1 MAEAYGNQVERW
13 RAKAVGEVVSQT
25 ETAATVRATALWC
38 SVGWG
43 YDVWGSVGSASVA
56 GQSSGAREFYASS
69 ATGAS
74 VETAVA
80 SKDAVFERK
89 AQDYA
94 VRCEASVTL
103 QGGYHDGTSAAFVDV
118 VVPARVLVRP
128 GAPSLSAP
136 ATVGPSQPVA
146 LSWGKASEQGNAAFV
161 RFELWE
167 NGTRVYS
174 GAGTSAIRTAPGAS
188 AKKVSYEL
196 REVHEWF
203 GGEFYTSRAAEV
215 SIDQLSMPGAPKL
228 TASRSQVQVGDKVAF
243 SFAKADSQGN
253 AAFLRFELW
262 ENGTRVY
269 SGSGTSAVRTPSD
282 AQGDSISYEL
292 REVHGWYGTEVHTA
306 ATVRVGVTRQSAPT
320 APSLASPAS
329 GATVTHPKGTVA
341 VSWRH
346 NATDGTAQT
355 GAEVAY
361 SSSQSGPWRVLAV
374 PGSASS
380 ASVPVAADGDVYWKA
395 RTKGVFDG
403 GGTPSSAW
411 SPWSAVGYFKAR
423 TNPVLS
429 LSVPLELN
437 DLPLTVSWGFEDLTG
452 SQTQASVTV
461 SADGSVIASK
471 AVAGSRSVSFSA
483 SELPVSSGQVLAVR
497 VEARSTTGLAGA
509 ASATVVVNL
518 LSPAPPAVALRYDRD
533 AMAVVVDY
541 APVSAPGTAATSA
554 IEVARGA
561 RLLASA
567 PASRGRVVDPT
578 PPLDG
583 VVEYAVRARAASGA
597 TSESVSRVDVPSGGR
612 FALNWGD
619 DLGACAVAAYNADL
633 SESRG
638 VESESFDAAAW
649 DYPVEIYGTHR
660 THTGALSATAL
671 RRDPTRASLAAW
683 KEAAAWGG
691 GYALRMPHAAPF
703 WVSAS
708 VDVSE
713 GTGGCASVDVD
724 WEERAYD
731 GVL

>member
-1 MAEAYGNQVERW
+1 MAEAYGNQVEHW
-13 RAKAVGEVVSQT
+13 RAKVVGEVVAQT
-25 ETAATVRATALWC
+25 ETTATVRATALWC

-56 GQSSGAREFYASS
+56 GQSSGAQEFHASS

-74 VETAVA
+74 VETAIA
-80 SKDAVFERK
+80 SKDVAFERK

-94 VRCEASVTL
+94 VRCEASATL
-103 QGGYHDGTSAAFVDV
+103 QGGYHDGTSSAAVDV

-128 GAPSLSAP
+128 GSPSLSAP
-136 ATVGPSQPVA
+136 ATVGPKQPVA
-146 LSWGKASEQGNAAFV
+146 LSWGKTASQGNAEFV

-174 GAGTSAIRTAPGAS
+174 GSATSATRTAPAES
-188 AKKVSYEL
+188 AKKISYEL
-196 REVHEWF
+196 REVHAWF
-203 GGEFYTSRAAEV
+203 GEELYTSKAAEV
-215 SIDQLSMPGAPKL
+215 AIDQLSMPGAPRL
-228 TASRSQVQVGDKVAF
+228 TASRAQVQVGDKVTF

-269 SGSGTSAVRTPSD
+269 SGTGTSTVRTPSD
-282 AQGDSISYEL
+282 AQGNSISYEL
-292 REVHGWYGTEVHTA
+292 REVHGWYGTEVYTA

-320 APSLASPAS
+320 APSLVSPAS
-329 GATVTHPKGTVA
+329 GATVTHPKGSVA

-346 NATDGTAQT
+346 NDTDGTAQSA
-355 GAEVAY
+355 AEVAY
-361 SSSQSGPWRVLAV
+361 SYSQSGPWQTLSVA
-374 PGSASS
+374 GAASG
-380 ASVPVAADGDVYWKA
+380 ASVPVASDGDVYWKA
-395 RTKGVFDG
+395 RTKGAFDG
-403 GGTPSSAW
+403 GGTPSAAW

-429 LSVPLELN
+429 ISVPSELT
-437 DLPLTVSWGFEDLTG
+437 DLPLTVSWGFSDPTG
-452 SQTQASVTV
+452 TQAQAAVSVSV
-461 SADGSVIASK
+461 GGSAVASK
-471 AVAGSRSVSFSA
+471 AVAGARSVSFSA
-483 SELPVSSGQVLAVR
+483 SELPVSSGQVLAVK
-497 VEARSTTGLAGA
+497 VEARSTTGLEGA
-509 ASATVVVNL
+509 ASATVRVNL
-518 LSPAPPAVALRYDRD
+518 IAPAPPSVALRYDWD

-541 APVSAPGTAATSA
+541 APTSAPGTAATAA

-567 PASRGRVVDPT
+567 AASRGSVVDPT

-597 TSESVSRVDVPSGGR
+597 TSEAVARVGVPSGGR
-612 FALNWGD
+612 FALNWGG
-619 DLGACAVAAYNADL
+619 DLEACAVAAYDADL

-638 VESESFDAAAW
+638 VDSESFEAAAW

-660 THTGALSATAL
+660 THTGTLSATAL
-671 RRDPTRASLAAW
+671 KRDPTRASLAAW
-683 KEAAAWGG
+683 RDAAAWGG
-691 GYALRMPHAAPF
+691 GYVMRMPHAAPF
-703 WVSAS
+703 WVAAA